1 MFFIAGISPKTIVID
16 ENKKL
21 CPICGLARAY
31 YRRIDH
37 YFTLFFIPLFRVK
50 KGEEFLMCEKC
61 EQEIQEFE
69 FGNDSLQSG
78 ETEIC
83 NKCGKKLKADFT
95 FCPYCGKPKK

>member
-1 MFFIAGISPKTIVID
+1 MFFIAGISPKTIVAD
-16 ENKKL
+16 EHKKL
-21 CPICGLARAY
+21 CPVCGLARAY

-61 EQEIQEFE
+61 EQEIKE
-69 FGNDSLQSG
+69 FGSENDSFLYDKIV
-78 ETEIC
+78 TC
-83 NKCGKKLKADFT
+83 NNCGKKLHSDFI